1 MLNPKEEGKFKDLM
15 IYLHEH
21 DKDCVYKMIFADGTV
36 INAKYDTD
44 YDYDNELP
52 NSDPNYEDFY
62 MIVCLNLETNELFE
76 FHYADMPTEVW
87 HGDIRVI

>member
-21 DKDCVYKMIFADGTV
+21 DKNTVYKMVFADGTV

-44 YDYDNELP
+44 Y
-52 NSDPNYEDFY
+52 EDFY
-62 MIVCLNLETNELFE
+62 MIVCWNLDTNELFE
-76 FHYADMPTEVW
+76 FHYADMPVEVW
-87 HGDIRVI
+87 QGDVRVI

>member
-1 MLNPKEEGKFKDLM
+1 MLNPKEEGNFEKLYTYM
-15 IYLHEH
+15 HEH
-21 DKDCVYKMIFADGTV
+21 DKDTIYKMVFVDGSV

-62 MIVCLNLETNELFE
+62 MIVCCNLETNELFE
-76 FHYADMPTEVW
+76 FHYADMPVEVW
-87 HGDIRVI
+87 HGDVKVI